1 LHSKRTSSSCPSAGR
16 LYSGFNK
23 QTNNHQGYIDEI
35 KAPSTEFLDEL
46 LASGIKHHIAFQSF
60 FCAKEYVKSQIWPS
74 IIIYD
79 RISHLHVSVYSFS
92 SKIFE
97 TREVD
102 FAGTKETIV
111 QGGRNLFPLL
121 PKAFEG
127 IEKIGVI
134 GWGSQAPAQAQ
145 NLKDSLEVAGAKA
158 TVTIGLREGSSSFA
172 EAKDAGFSEADGTLG
187 EMFDVIGQSDLVI
200 LLISDAAQAKLYKE
214 IFGAMKS
221 GATLG
226 LSHGFLLGYLDSI
239 GEKFPEGMDVIA
251 VCPKG
256 MGPSVRRLYEQGKD
270 VNGAGINSSFAV
282 HQDVSGK
289 ATDLAL
295 GWGVAVGSPFMF
307 ETTLRSEYC
316 SDIYGERG
324 ILLGAV
330 HGIVES
336 LYRRYQRQ
344 GMSAE
349 EAFVQTSES
358 ITGNIVKII
367 STQGIKAVYEK
378 FEGED
383 KKTFQTA
390 YSASYKPAKE
400 ILQEIY
406 DEVSS
411 GNEIRTVI
419 MQGDRLDRYPVGKI
433 DGTDTWKVGEKV
445 RANRNEEDIPLNPFT
460 AGVYVATMMAQI
472 DVLLEEGHPYSE
484 VVNESVIEA
493 VDSLCP
499 YMHYRGIA
507 FMVDNCSFTA
517 KTGSR
522 KWAPRFDYILDQLA
536 YTAVDN
542 GVPVNED
549 LIKEFETH
557 RVHQAV
563 EECCKLR
570 PAVDISLFAETSTK
584 EIVIN

>member
-1 LHSKRTSSSCPSAGR
+1 MKFTTSAIAFFLAASASAFAPRDASLNKNIASSMSSSSM
-16 LYSGFNK
+16 
-23 QTNNHQGYIDEI
+23 QM
-35 KAPSTEFLDEL
+35 
-46 LASGIKHHIAFQSF
+46 AF
-60 FCAKEYVKSQIWPS
+60 KSN
-74 IIIYD
+74 
-79 RISHLHVSVYSFS
+79 
-92 SKIFE
+92 IFE
-97 TREVD
+97 TTEVN
-102 FAGTKETIV
+102 FADTTETIV
-111 QGGRNLFPLL
+111 KGGRDLFPLL

-127 IEKIGVI
+127 IKQVGVI

-145 NLKDSLEVAGAKA
+145 NMMDSLAEAGADAK
-158 TVTIGLREGSSSFA
+158 VVIGLREGSSSFE
-172 EAKDAGFSEADGTLG
+172 EAKAVGFSEEDGTLG
-187 EMFDVIGQSDLVI
+187 EMYDVIKNSDLVM

-214 IFGAMKS
+214 IFAAMKP

-239 GEKFPEGMDVIA
+239 GEKFPDDMDVIA

-256 MGPSVRRLYEQGKD
+256 MGPSVRRLYEQGKE

-307 ETTLRSEYC
+307 ETSLRSEYC

-344 GMSAE
+344 GMSKE
-349 EAFVQTSES
+349 EAFINSSES

-367 STQGIKAVYEK
+367 STQGIKAVYD
-378 FEGED
+378 GLNDED
-383 KKTFQTA
+383 KKIFQTA

-419 MQGDRLDRYPVGKI
+419 MHGDRLDKYPVGKI
-433 DGTDTWKVGEKV
+433 DGTDTWQLGEKI
-445 RANRNEEDIPLNPFT
+445 RADRDEEKIPLNPFT

-472 DVLLEEGHPYSE
+472 DVLLEQGHPYSE

-499 YMHYRGIA
+499 YMHYKGVA

-542 GVPVNED
+542 GASLNEELISDFVNH
-549 LIKEFETH
+549 K
-557 RVHQAV
+557 VHQAV

-584 EIVIN
+584 EIVIQ

>member
-1 LHSKRTSSSCPSAGR
+1 
-16 LYSGFNK
+16 
-23 QTNNHQGYIDEI
+23 
-35 KAPSTEFLDEL
+35 
-46 LASGIKHHIAFQSF
+46 
-60 FCAKEYVKSQIWPS
+60 
-74 IIIYD
+74 
-79 RISHLHVSVYSFS
+79 
-92 SKIFE
+92 
-97 TREVD
+97 
-102 FAGTKETIV
+102 
-111 QGGRNLFPLL
+111 LFPLL

-127 IEKIGVI
+127 IKKIGVI

-145 NLKDSLEVAGAKA
+145 NLADSLKEVGSDIK
-158 TVTIGLREGSSSFA
+158 VRIGLRKSSSSWN
-172 EAKDAGFSEADGTLG
+172 EAQEAGFNEKDGTLG
-187 EMFDVIGQSDLVI
+187 EMFDVIKDSDLVI
-200 LLISDAAQAKLYKE
+200 LLISDAAQAKLYKD
-214 IFGAMKS
+214 IFAAMKP

-226 LSHGFLLGYLDSI
+226 LSHGFLLGYLDSL
-239 GEKFPEGMDVIA
+239 GEKFPETMDVIA

-256 MGPSVRRLYEQGKD
+256 MGPSVRRLYEQGKE

-282 HQDVSGK
+282 HQDKSGR

-295 GWGVAVGSPFMF
+295 GWGIALGSPFMF

-344 GMSAE
+344 GMTPE
-349 EAFVQTSES
+349 QAFLESSES

-367 STQGIKAVYEK
+367 SKEGIKAVYDK
-378 FEGED
+378 LNDKD
-383 KKTFQTA
+383 KKIFQQA

-419 MQGDRLDRYPVGKI
+419 MHGARLDKYPVGKI

-445 RANRNEEDIPLNPFT
+445 RASRDEDKIPLNPFT

-472 DVLLEEGHPYSE
+472 DVLLEQGHPYSE
-484 VVNESVIEA
+484 VINESVIEA

-542 GVPVNED
+542 GVPVNEQ
-549 LIKEFETH
+549 LIKDFENH
-557 RVHQAV
+557 PVHGAV
-563 EECCKLR
+563 TECCKLR
-570 PAVDISLFAETSTK
+570 PPVDISLFAETTTK
-584 EIVIN
+584 EIVIQ

>member
-1 LHSKRTSSSCPSAGR
+1 MKFTPSAILVFLASASAFAPTAFVPRTALSNQPQASSSSA
-16 LYSGFNK
+16 LSM
-23 QTNNHQGYIDEI
+23 
-35 KAPSTEFLDEL
+35 
-46 LASGIKHHIAFQSF
+46 SF
-60 FCAKEYVKSQIWPS
+60 TSMVFDVQ
-74 IIIYD
+74 
-79 RISHLHVSVYSFS
+79 
-92 SKIFE
+92 
-97 TREVD
+97 EVT
-102 FAGTKETIV
+102 FADTKETIV
-111 QGGRNLFPLL
+111 KGGRDLFPLL

-127 IEKIGVI
+127 ISNIGVI

-145 NLKDSLEVAGAKA
+145 NLRDSLKEVGSDIL
-158 TVTIGLREGSSSFA
+158 VTIGLRKGSSSFE
-172 EAKDAGFSEADGTLG
+172 EAKGCGFTEEDGTLG
-187 EMFDVIGQSDLVI
+187 EMFEVIKQSDLVI
-200 LLISDAAQAKLYKE
+200 LLISDAAQAKLYKD
-214 IFGAMKS
+214 IFAAMKP

-239 GEKFPEGMDVIA
+239 GESFSEDMDVIA

-256 MGPSVRRLYEQGKD
+256 MGPSVRRLYEQGKE

-282 HQDVSGK
+282 HQDKSGK

-295 GWGVAVGSPFMF
+295 GWGIALGSPFMF
-307 ETTLRSEYC
+307 ETSLRSEYC
-316 SDIYGERG
+316 SDIFGERG

-344 GMSAE
+344 GMTPE
-349 EAFVQTSES
+349 QAFLESSES

-367 STQGIKAVYEK
+367 STKGIKAVYDMLD
-378 FEGED
+378 GED

-390 YSASYKPAKE
+390 YSAAYLPAKE

-419 MQGDRLDRYPVGKI
+419 MHGSRIDKYPVGKI
-433 DGTDTWKVGEKV
+433 DGTDTWIVGEKV
-445 RANRNEEDIPLNPFT
+445 RSERDEDKIPLNPFT
-460 AGVYVATMMAQI
+460 AGVYVSTMMAQI
-472 DVLLEEGHPYSE
+472 DVLLEQGHPYSE

-499 YMHYRGIA
+499 YMHYRGVA

-542 GVPVNED
+542 GKPVNEE
-549 LIKEFETH
+549 LLKAFEEH
-557 RVHQAV
+557 PVHAAV

-570 PAVDISLFAETSTK
+570 PLVDISLFADTSTK
-584 EIVIN
+584 EIVIQ

>member
-1 LHSKRTSSSCPSAGR
+1 V
-16 LYSGFNK
+16 N
-23 QTNNHQGYIDEI
+23 
-35 KAPSTEFLDEL
+35 
-46 LASGIKHHIAFQSF
+46 
-60 FCAKEYVKSQIWPS
+60 
-74 IIIYD
+74 
-79 RISHLHVSVYSFS
+79 
-92 SKIFE
+92 
-97 TREVD
+97 
-102 FAGTKETIV
+102 FADTTETIV
-111 QGGRNLFPLL
+111 KGGRNLFPLL

-127 IEKIGVI
+127 ISNIGVI

-145 NLKDSLEVAGAKA
+145 NLKDSLNECGADIK
-158 TVTIGLREGSSSFA
+158 VTIGLREGSSSFE
-172 EAKDAGFSEADGTLG
+172 EAKAVGFSEEDGTLG
-187 EMFDVIGQSDLVI
+187 EMYDVISKSDLVI
-200 LLISDAAQAKLYKE
+200 LLISDAAQAKLYKQV
-214 IFGAMKS
+214 FDAMKP
-221 GATLG
+221 GAVLG

-239 GEKFPEGMDVIA
+239 GESFPEDMDVIA

-256 MGPSVRRLYEQGKD
+256 MGPSVRRLYEQGKE

-282 HQDVSGK
+282 HQNKSGK
-289 ATDLAL
+289 ATEIAL
-295 GWGVAVGSPFMF
+295 GWGVALGSPFMF

-336 LYRRYQRQ
+336 LFRRYQRQ
-344 GMSAE
+344 GMTPE
-349 EAFVQTSES
+349 QAFTESCES
-358 ITGNIVKII
+358 ITGNIVKTI
-367 STQGIKAVYEK
+367 STQGIKAVYDDLSE
-378 FEGED
+378 ED
-383 KKTFQTA
+383 KVIFKQA

-419 MQGDRLDRYPVGKI
+419 MHGQRMDKYPVGKI
-433 DGTDTWKVGEKV
+433 DGTYTWQVGEEV
-445 RANRNEEDIPLNPFT
+445 RASRDEDNIPLNPFT
-460 AGVYVATMMAQI
+460 AGVYIATMMAQC
-472 DVLLEEGHPYSE
+472 DVLLEAGHPYSE

-499 YMHYRGIA
+499 YMHYRGVA

-522 KWAPRFDYILDQLA
+522 KWAPRFDYILEQLA
-536 YTAVDN
+536 YTAIDN
-542 GVPVNED
+542 GKAVDED
-549 LIKEFETH
+549 LISDFENH

-570 PAVDISLFAETSTK
+570 PTVDISCTAETSTK
-584 EIVIN
+584 EIVIQ

>member
-1 LHSKRTSSSCPSAGR
+1 MKIYSLAISALLATPASAFTPSAV
-16 LYSGFNK
+16 
-23 QTNNHQGYIDEI
+23 
-35 KAPSTEFLDEL
+35 APRAVATTSKTTLNSFASTVFEVRDVEFAD
-46 LASGIKHHIAFQSF
+46 
-60 FCAKEYVKSQIWPS
+60 
-74 IIIYD
+74 
-79 RISHLHVSVYSFS
+79 
-92 SKIFE
+92 
-97 TREVD
+97 
-102 FAGTKETIV
+102 TKEQIV
-111 QGGRNLFPLL
+111 EGGRNLFPLL

-127 IEKIGVI
+127 IKEVGVI

-145 NLKDSLEVAGAKA
+145 NLRDSLKEADCDVK
-158 TVTIGLREGSSSFA
+158 VRIGLREGSSSFE
-172 EAKDAGFSEADGTLG
+172 EAREVGFSEEEDTLG
-187 EMFDVIGQSDLVI
+187 EMYDIIKKSDLVM
-200 LLISDAAQAKLYKE
+200 LLISDAAQATLYKE
-214 IFGAMKS
+214 IFAAMKP

-226 LSHGFLLGYLDSI
+226 LSHGFLLGYLESI
-239 GEKFPEGMDVIA
+239 GEKFPEDMDVIA

-256 MGPSVRRLYEQGKD
+256 MGPSVRRLYEQGKE
-270 VNGAGINSSFAV
+270 VNGAGINASFAV
-282 HQDVSGK
+282 HQDKSGK
-289 ATDLAL
+289 ATELAL
-295 GWGVAVGSPFMF
+295 GWGVALGSPFMF
-307 ETTLRSEYC
+307 ETTLSSEYR

-344 GMSAE
+344 GMSPE
-349 EAFVQTSES
+349 QAFVESSES
-358 ITGNIVKII
+358 ITGNIVKTI
-367 STQGIKAVYEK
+367 SIKGIKAVYDGL
-378 FEGED
+378 EGKD
-383 KKTFQTA
+383 KEVFKQA
-390 YSASYKPAKE
+390 YSASYMPSKE

-419 MQGDRLDRYPVGKI
+419 MQGKRINKFPVGKI
-433 DGTDTWKVGEKV
+433 DGTDTWLVGEKV
-445 RANRNEEDIPLNPFT
+445 RAERDEENIPLNPFT

-472 DVLLEEGHPYSE
+472 DVLLEAGHPYSE

-542 GVPVNED
+542 GKPVSED
-549 LIKEFETH
+549 LIAAFENH
-557 RVHQAV
+557 KVHAAV

-570 PAVDISLFAETSTK
+570 PTVDISVGSDSSTK
-584 EIVIN
+584 EIVIE